1 MQNEKLRSQSQEE
14 NEGQKTETQLKCS
27 QDTCSC
33 RNVALQEI

>member
-14 NEGQKTETQLKCS
+14 NEGQKTVTQLNCS
-27 QDTCSC
+27 QDSC